1 MAPSPFAEPERIDA
15 PVPGGVLGGG
25 LWPAATASAPTVV
38 AVHDLTAN
46 HLVWGHLAV
55 ALGGRL
61 TLAAPDLRGRARS
74 ADLPGPGG
82 LEHHADDVAAF
93 VDAVTAGPVVLV
105 GHGYGAWV
113 AARVAGRPAT
123 RCAGLVLV
131 DPVPDQA
138 APAPY
143 PSSVDAAFGA
153 DLHRLGRTYPNRDA
167 YLAGW
172 ATRPA
177 FRSGVDRLTRRALLA
192 DLYGS
197 GFLWRPMVDPELVTA
212 DAREVVTTRP
222 DARAVAPQGVA
233 VELLRP
239 AVVAGTDHETL
250 VLGDAGAGAV
260 AAAIERVLAGPPEGA
275 PEPDVATAD

>member
-1 MAPSPFAEPERIDA
+1 
-15 PVPGGVLGGG
+15 VGGG
-25 LWPAATASAPTVV
+25 LWPAATAAAPTVV

-46 HLVWGHLAV
+46 HLFWGHLAV

-74 ADLPGPGG
+74 ADLPGAGG
-82 LEHHADDVAAF
+82 LDRHADDVAAL
-93 VDAVTAGPVVLV
+93 VDAVAPGPVVLV

-113 AARVAGRPAT
+113 AARLAGRQAT

-138 APAPY
+138 ASAPF
-143 PSSVDAAFGA
+143 PSSVVAAFGA

-167 YLAGW
+167 YLAEW

-177 FRSGVDRLTRRALLA
+177 FRTGLDRLTRRALLA
-192 DLYGS
+192 DLHGS
-197 GFLWRPMVDPELVTA
+197 GFLWRPMVDAELVTA
-212 DAREVVTTRP
+212 DAREVVASRP
-222 DARAVAPQGVA
+222 DAGTVAPDGV
-233 VELLRP
+233 VTEVLRP
-239 AVVAGTDHETL
+239 SAAAGTDHDTL

-260 AAAIERVLAGPPEGA
+260 AAAIERVLAGRPEGA
-275 PEPDVATAD
+275 PEPDVATTD